1 MVLQIDLQV
10 LDINDNAPQFVDAQ
24 RVAYIV
30 KAGAQAAQQIGEN
43 FELTDA
49 DLDIPA
55 THMSVRLKGEQYLG
69 CTNQESCD
77 GSGPYFKVSDANNY
91 DQLNGKASFTIT
103 ERVYRIKIDR
113 KSTGSSPEVDR
124 KPAKDR
130 KTDPALRRK

>member
-1 MVLQIDLQV
+1 MDFDSLFLCKTVIQIDLQV

-49 DLDIPA
+49 DLEIPA
-55 THMSVRLKGEQYLG
+55 THMSVRLKSEEYLG
-69 CTNQESCD
+69 CTTQSCK

-103 ERVYRIKIDR
+103 DRV
-113 KSTGSSPEVDR
+113 
-124 KPAKDR
+124 
-130 KTDPALRRK
+130 

>member
-1 MVLQIDLQV
+1 M

-113 KSTGSSPEVDR
+113 KFTGSELIDR
-124 KPAKDR
+124 LNSGIKNGHDFFI
-130 KTDPALRRK
+130 

>member
-1 MVLQIDLQV
+1 MDFDSVFCCKTIIQIDLQV

-49 DLDIPA
+49 DLEIPA
-55 THMSVRLKGEQYLG
+55 THMSVRLKSEEYLG
-69 CTNQESCD
+69 CTTQSCK

-103 ERVYRIKIDR
+103 ER
-113 KSTGSSPEVDR
+113 G
-124 KPAKDR
+124 
-130 KTDPALRRK
+130 

>member
-1 MVLQIDLQV
+1 M

-49 DLDIPA
+49 DLEIPA
-55 THMSVRLKGEQYLG
+55 THMSVRLKGERYLG
-69 CTNQESCD
+69 CTSSSCD

-103 ERVYRIKIDR
+103 ERVSRNENYRKW
-113 KSTGSSPEVDR
+113 TGN
-124 KPAKDR
+124 
-130 KTDPALRRK
+130 DPK